1 MNLEGFAVKRYFIT
15 ALIAATVASGPV
27 TRAAADAGSAI
38 AGGIIGGIVA
48 GAIINEGQKNKR
60 KSTTSTSNTVASGQR
75 AENREVQSALNYF
88 GFNAGT
94 PDGAFGR
101 QTRAAVSSYQ
111 ATLGYPITGELST
124 FEKEFLLSSYQRA
137 QAGGSLTLQ
146 QIAGTPG
153 GATGLLVSWRD
164 ELARGG
170 PATMTASVPL
180 APMAPVEPAA
190 GTGTL
195 AGMDAA
201 VPQPPAGGQLATFA
215 APTFLADGA
224 QKASL
229 ASQCTKVSLM
239 TATNGGFATL
249 APMQDSDTTLGEQ
262 FCLAR
267 TYAIASGEELA
278 SKVQGFTPAQIETQ
292 CKGFGP
298 AMAGPIAALS
308 VKSSAEVL
316 TETGSF
322 ILTTGMSPAQLIG
335 TAKIC
340 LSVGYRT
347 DDMDT
352 AVGSALLLTALGE
365 QVYAE
370 LLGHHLMLGFGASA
384 REDLSRDW
392 YRLGLAALDAGR
404 PAVFAPGQP
413 ERSELIRAAVF
424 GAPAVAPVV
433 PAASTAPDQVRN
445 TLPGFAINK

>member
-1 MNLEGFAVKRYFIT
+1 
-15 ALIAATVASGPV
+15 
-27 TRAAADAGSAI
+27 
-38 AGGIIGGIVA
+38 
-48 GAIINEGQKNKR
+48 
-60 KSTTSTSNTVASGQR
+60 
-75 AENREVQSALNYF
+75 
-88 GFNAGT
+88 
-94 PDGAFGR
+94 
-101 QTRAAVSSYQ
+101 
-111 ATLGYPITGELST
+111 
-124 FEKEFLLSSYQRA
+124 
-137 QAGGSLTLQ
+137 
-146 QIAGTPG
+146 
-153 GATGLLVSWRD
+153 
-164 ELARGG
+164 
-170 PATMTASVPL
+170 MTANVPAVPV
-180 APMAPVEPAA
+180 APEQPAA

-195 AGMDAA
+195 AGVDAG

-215 APTFLADGA
+215 AIPTFLADGT

-229 ASQCTKVSLM
+229 ASQCNKVSLM

-249 APMQDSDTTLGEQ
+249 ATMQDSETTLGEQ